1 MESFIRELY
10 FGNIDPQAR
19 RFEADSQY
27 GKAMK
32 IISEN
37 EELLTKL
44 LKDKELHLFLDFVN
58 AYGDLMGVASC
69 ETFVDG
75 FRIGAAFTLDTF
87 ISKDS
92 ELIDYLREG

>member
-1 MESFIRELY
+1 
-10 FGNIDPQAR
+10 
-19 RFEADSQY
+19 
-27 GKAMK
+27 MK
-32 IISEN
+32 TISEN

-44 LKDKELHLFLDFVN
+44 LKDKELQLFLDFVN
-58 AYGDLMGVASC
+58 AYGELMGVASC

-75 FRIGAAFTLDTF
+75 FRIGAALTIDTF